1 MAEEYLPGTIGERIR
16 DLRKEAKLNQDEF
29 AEIIGISRST
39 LGDIE
44 LDKRSISSATALEI
58 AKYFN
63 VSVDFVLAKTDNPK
77 VINYDLKVL
86 GLTQE
91 SADKLYSGQ
100 VDAGVLNLLIEHEK
114 FGEFLRLITF
124 YLKDYSADVVR
135 MNNTVNSEIA
145 EFLRKYGDD
154 EDADVLTAMRQPL
167 YSSDISKIQ
176 NCLNTILKDTK
187 TNLGNNSKE
196 FHKEMKATISQ
207 LVKDKM
213 RTNAAIRKINAEEFA
228 SDVVKLIT
236 ARIPLPEELTENL
249 HAALVPI
256 FKADWRGAK
265 K

>member
-91 SADKLYSGQ
+91 SAYKLYTGQ
-100 VDAGVLNLLIEHEK
+100 VDAGVLNLLIEHE
-114 FGEFLRLITF
+114 
-124 YLKDYSADVVR
+124 
-135 MNNTVNSEIA
+135 
-145 EFLRKYGDD
+145 
-154 EDADVLTAMRQPL
+154 
-167 YSSDISKIQ
+167 
-176 NCLNTILKDTK
+176 
-187 TNLGNNSKE
+187 
-196 FHKEMKATISQ
+196 
-207 LVKDKM
+207 
-213 RTNAAIRKINAEEFA
+213 
-228 SDVVKLIT
+228 
-236 ARIPLPEELTENL
+236 
-249 HAALVPI
+249 
-256 FKADWRGAK
+256 
-265 K
+265 

>member
-16 DLRKEAKLNQDEF
+16 DLRKEAKLNQEEF

-91 SADKLYSGQ
+91 SADKLYTGQ

-154 EDADVLTAMRQPL
+154 EDADVLTAMKQPL

>member
-16 DLRKEAKLNQDEF
+16 DLRKEAKLNQEEF

-91 SADKLYSGQ
+91 SADKLYTGQ

-154 EDADVLTAMRQPL
+154 EDADVLTAMKQPL

-187 TNLGNNSKE
+187 TNLGNNSKG

-213 RTNAAIRKINAEEFA
+213 RTNAAIRRINAEEFA